1 LYEIIRLVQDF
12 INQLILF
19 FIKLLTLEQLRTI
32 DSKSMFHTYDKW
44 PEIAKQS
51 YANNFSK
58 IDVNNIDHIV
68 FAGMGGSGTIGDIFS
83 SILSKTDIHVTVV
96 KGYLL
101 PKTVNDRT
109 LVVCTSIS
117 GNTKETLS
125 ILDNS
130 KTSQAKFVN
139 FSSGGIMEEFCK
151 KNNLDH
157 FKIKEDHSPRASL
170 VGFLYSALNILEQ
183 IIPINKNDVN
193 ESINS
198 LYEIQKLVG
207 SNNLNEKNEALNL
220 AEWIKEIPI
229 VYYPWGLQSAA
240 IRFKNSMQEN
250 AKKHVIC
257 EDVIEMCHN
266 GIVSWEKPSNIQPIL
281 MQGKDDHFKT
291 VERWSIVKEFFI
303 KKGIEYKEIFSVNG
317 SILTKLVC
325 LIYTLDMAT
334 IYNAAIRETDPSTVD
349 SIDFIKKKL

>member
-1 LYEIIRLVQDF
+1 MYQ
-12 INQLILF
+12 
-19 FIKLLTLEQLRTI
+19 
-32 DSKSMFHTYDKW
+32 TYDRW
-44 PEIAKQS
+44 SEIAEQS
-51 YANNFSK
+51 YEDNFSK
-58 IDVNNIDHIV
+58 IDIKNIDHIV

-83 SILSKTDIHVTVV
+83 SILSKTDIHVTVI

-101 PKTVNDRT
+101 PKTVDDST

-125 ILDNS
+125 VLENS
-130 KTSQAKFVN
+130 KKTQGKFVS
-139 FSSGGIMEEFCK
+139 FSSGGFMEEFCK
-151 KNNLDH
+151 KNNLEY
-157 FKIKEDHSPRASL
+157 FKIKQDHSPRASL
-170 VGFLYSALNILEQ
+170 VGFLYSELNILEQ
-183 IIPINKNDVN
+183 IIPIDKNDIN

-198 LYEIQKLVG
+198 LYKIKKLID
-207 SNNLNEKNEALNL
+207 SDNLNEKNEALNL
-220 AEWIKEIPI
+220 AQWIKEILI

-257 EDVIEMCHN
+257 EDIIEMCHN

-291 VERWSIVKEFFI
+291 VERWNIVKEFFI

>member
-1 LYEIIRLVQDF
+1 MYEIIHLVQDF

-19 FIKLLTLEQLRTI
+19 FIKLLTLEQLRAI
-32 DSKSMFHTYDKW
+32 DSQSMFNAYDKW
-44 PEIAKQS
+44 PEIAKQN

-68 FAGMGGSGTIGDIFS
+68 FAGMGGSGTIGDVFS
-83 SILSKTDIHVTVV
+83 SILSKIDIHVTVV

-117 GNTKETLS
+117 GNTRETLS
-125 ILDNS
+125 ILENS
-130 KTSQAKFVN
+130 KTSQAKFVS
-139 FSSGGIMEEFCK
+139 FSSGGIMEQFCK
-151 KNNLDH
+151 KNNLEH
-157 FKIKEDHSPRASL
+157 FKIKETHSPRVSL
-170 VGFLYSALNILEQ
+170 VGFLYSALNVLEQ
-183 IIPINKNDVN
+183 TIPINKNDVN

-198 LYEIQKLVG
+198 LYKIQKLIG

-220 AEWIKEIPI
+220 AQWIKEILI

-257 EDVIEMCHN
+257 EDIIEMCHN

-291 VERWSIVKEFFI
+291 IERWSIVKEFFR
-303 KKGIEYKEIFSVNG
+303 KKGIECKEIFSVNG

-334 IYNAAIRETDPSTVD
+334 IYNAAINKIDPSPVD

>member
-1 LYEIIRLVQDF
+1 MLTSDQIKKIDTQDMYKTYE
-12 INQLILF
+12 N
-19 FIKLLTLEQLRTI
+19 
-32 DSKSMFHTYDKW
+32 W
-44 PEIAKQS
+44 PEIAEQNYYKK
-51 YANNFSK
+51 FDK
-58 IDVNNIDHIV
+58 LDVKDIDHIV

-83 SILSKTDIHVTVV
+83 SILSKTNTHVSVV

-101 PKTVNDRT
+101 PKTVDKNT
-109 LVVCTSIS
+109 LVICTSIS

-125 ILDNS
+125 ILENY
-130 KTSQAKFVN
+130 KNSQAKFVS
-139 FSSGGIMEEFCK
+139 FSSGGIMEKFCE

-183 IIPINKNDVN
+183 TIPINKNDVN

-198 LYEIQKLVG
+198 LYEIQKLIG

-220 AEWIKEIPI
+220 AEWIKEIPM

-291 VERWSIVKEFFI
+291 VERWNIVKEFFI

-334 IYNAAIRETDPSTVD
+334 IYNAVIRETDPSTVD